1 MSSEVRVSQID
12 DSTGIGRVGKKKRG
26 KEKNNVKKTQ
36 GVLSRMGKKA
46 GQIKAGQ
53 TLGQTNVQTPLLPLS
68 GTRKVVRTPTNP
80 FEAAGT
86 VEVFVPKEIIARR
99 IQAIF
104 AGPNK
109 GRKAEHY
116 LVVWEDYP
124 LKKDYTWEPI
134 ENLYGH
140 EDVQLS
146 RAEQVSVSL
155 LPRVELTL
163 KLCTTSDCCRV
174 LCRIVSPAQ
183 TVPSGGKSPQT
194 SEADKTR
201 LEMQDW
207 LQMPAIQTSA
217 VIGKNTDGSDITQ
230 DVDVLVWWRDV
241 GQARFP
247 RIAVMARQFLAIPAA
262 SATAERVFSFAGLTL
277 SDLRKSLFEGTLE
290 AIMWTKWGSPSIP
303 LGRGDLHI
311 THPELCD

>member
-1 MSSEVRVSQID
+1 
-12 DSTGIGRVGKKKRG
+12 
-26 KEKNNVKKTQ
+26 
-36 GVLSRMGKKA
+36 
-46 GQIKAGQ
+46 
-53 TLGQTNVQTPLLPLS
+53 
-68 GTRKVVRTPTNP
+68 
-80 FEAAGT
+80 
-86 VEVFVPKEIIARR
+86 
-99 IQAIF
+99 
-104 AGPNK
+104 
-109 GRKAEHY
+109 
-116 LVVWEDYP
+116 
-124 LKKDYTWEPI
+124 
-134 ENLYGH
+134 
-140 EDVQLS
+140 VQLS
-146 RAEQVSVSL
+146 RAQQVSLSL
-155 LPRVELTL
+155 LPRVDLTL

-174 LCRIVSPAQ
+174 MCRIVSPSQ

-247 RIAVMARQFLAIPAA
+247 RIAVMARQFLAIPAS

-277 SDLRKSLFEGTLE
+277 SDLRKSLVEGTLE
-290 AIMWTKWGSPSIP
+290 AIMWSKWGSPSIP
-303 LGRGDLHI
+303 LGRGDLDI